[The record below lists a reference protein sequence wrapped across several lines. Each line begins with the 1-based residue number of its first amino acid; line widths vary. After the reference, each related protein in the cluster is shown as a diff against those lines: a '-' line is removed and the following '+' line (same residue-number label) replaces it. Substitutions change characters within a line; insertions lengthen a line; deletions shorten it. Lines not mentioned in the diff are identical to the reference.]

1 MFLFFALMG
10 NVMGKVRKNFYI
22 GVRVPW
28 TLASDRVWNDTHRL
42 AAWVMVAAGL
52 IGFVHDRQR
61 LRRSFVAIVVLIASV
76 FIPMV
81 YSFVHYKSLERRG
94 AL

>member
-42 AAWVMVAAGL
+42 AAWVWVAAGV
-52 IGFVHDRQR
+52 IGFGMIV
-61 LRRSFVAIVVLIASV
+61 LGVPIIYPIVVLVLSAFVPVI
-76 FIPMV
+76 